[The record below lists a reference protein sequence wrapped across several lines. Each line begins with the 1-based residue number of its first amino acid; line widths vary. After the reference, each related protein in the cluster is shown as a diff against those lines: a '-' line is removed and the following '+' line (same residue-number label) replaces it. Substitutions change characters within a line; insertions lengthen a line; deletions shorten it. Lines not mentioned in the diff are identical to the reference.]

1 MNILK
6 DQRQLICAKFKNSLY
21 SYPLSPQGLHHP
33 FACTEQIKTD
43 IIIVIRIMIVT
54 SPFPQS
60 PRQFLQANTHF
71 KRASYGNKGLN
82 DNLLCT
88 CIG

>member
-1 MNILK
+1 MTVTKWSILK
-6 DQRQLICAKFKNSLY
+6 SFFLELKIYKYIKNIYIINEHFKGSKTINLCTIQNSLY

-54 SPFPQS
+54 SPFP
-60 PRQFLQANTHF
+60 
-71 KRASYGNKGLN
+71 
-82 DNLLCT
+82 
-88 CIG
+88 